1 MRKVFNLTNKYI
13 ILITV
18 LILYSLIT
26 NIYAVFFMAGN
37 VKLIGLI
44 FAIIIL
50 ILMSAVFTAG
60 WCKMIVSAIDKF
72 ESDNPNSLIKV
83 FPEGVGEYI
92 LPILG
97 SIVVLS
103 LFFGVTGFFA
113 LQAGS
118 HFIGNPHIDF
128 GKLAKIGNDMT
139 AAKSFMDSLSPIQI
153 KQLLRW
159 NQLFLIYITS
169 AYFLLFLYLPAIF
182 YKCANPFKA
191 FFISLK
197 DLFSKKIIKTAGV
210 FFIIFFANMLI
221 SMLTAIFSSNA
232 VISFI
237 VTLLGFYIFT
247 ASITGIFYYYNNNF
261 LNSHLGQNID
271 VKI

>member
-1 MRKVFNLTNKYI
+1 MRKVFNITNNYV

-26 NIYAVFFMAGN
+26 NVYAVFFMAGN
-37 VKLIGLI
+37 VKIIGLVL
-44 FAIIIL
+44 AIIIL

-60 WCKMIVSAIDKF
+60 WGKMITSALNNP
-72 ESDNPNSLIKV
+72 ENENPNSLIKV

-97 SIVVLS
+97 SILVLS
-103 LFFGVTGFFA
+103 VFFGITGFLA
-113 LQAGS
+113 LHAGG

-139 AAKSFMDSLSPIQI
+139 AAKSFIESLSPLQKNMILQ
-153 KQLLRW
+153 W

-169 AYFLLFLYLPAIF
+169 SYFVLFLYLPAIF

-191 FFISLK
+191 FFVSLK
-197 DLFSKKIIKTAGV
+197 DLFSKKIIKTAGI
-210 FFIIFFANMLI
+210 FCIIFLANMFI
-221 SMLTAIFSSNA
+221 SMLTAIFNSNA
-232 VISFI
+232 VMSFI

-247 ASITGIFYYYNNNF
+247 VSITGIFYYYNNNF
-261 LNSHLGQNID
+261 VKSHLGQNID